1 MLNPG
6 PRAIELETS
15 REILARLRGINLDLL
30 PVLYELLRTKSVTQT
45 AALSI

>member
-15 REILARLRGINLDLL
+15 REILARLRGIECRA
-30 PVLYELLRTKSVTQT
+30 PEHFAEAFVLRKARLG
-45 AALSI
+45 